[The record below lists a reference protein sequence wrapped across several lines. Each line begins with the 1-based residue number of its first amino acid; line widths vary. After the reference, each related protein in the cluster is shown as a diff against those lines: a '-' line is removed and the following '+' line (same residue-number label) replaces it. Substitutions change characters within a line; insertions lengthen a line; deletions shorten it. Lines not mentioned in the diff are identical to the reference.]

1 MPVTPNIL
9 LQAAAQAK
17 TQAVS
22 ANTPAV
28 VAEPGDKAS
37 SFAQVYANQAQ
48 SKPSAVNDGP
58 AKPTRDQAP
67 DSVGKKDLGSDKSAA
82 AEPAVADSGN
92 SLPADKPA
100 PSDEQATRD
109 GGPLATPEPPVT
121 DAAPVDPTLDPALI
135 QAMQASI
142 ATPVPTT
149 PPVVATVQ
157 PQVEAPATAAVAAAT
172 SPATAAVATP
182 AVATADTDFDPEA
195 DPLDALPAVR
205 MAMEQSGHVSA
216 SSQAQPKAA
225 PSSAQAQADGE
236 QTSAQNF
243 AAGMASMLD
252 VQADKDSTSQGG
264 EKAFSGLI
272 DDGLKDLK
280 SASSDT
286 RVDDFANRL
295 AALTQAA
302 TPKTANALPV
312 NQPIAMH
319 QSGWTEEVVNRV
331 MYLSSANLKAADIQ
345 LQPAELGRL
354 DIRVNMV
361 PDQQTQV
368 TFMSAHPSV
377 REALDGQM
385 HRLRDMFAQQGMG
398 QVDVNV
404 SDQSRGWQGQG
415 QDQAQQG
422 QGQGGRTS
430 ASGGRI
436 DSMDEEIAPAVAEV
450 AASATSVI
458 GSSAV
463 DYYA

>member
-1 MPVTPNIL
+1 MPVTPDIL
-9 LQAAAQAK
+9 LQAAAPSKAK
-17 TQAVS
+17 AAF
-22 ANTPAV
+22 ANPPAQ

-37 SFAQVYANQAQ
+37 VFAHVYANQARNT
-48 SKPSAVNDGP
+48 PSAVNERPVKPMRDNVAQGP
-58 AKPTRDQAP
+58 VKQDVSHDKAAAAKPP
-67 DSVGKKDLGSDKSAA
+67 
-82 AEPAVADSGN
+82 VADSGQ

-100 PSDEQATRD
+100 ADEKIASEGSGAADTS
-109 GGPLATPEPPVT
+109 VT
-121 DAAPVDPTLDPALI
+121 EAAVDPTADAAEPALVA
-135 QAMQASI
+135 Q
-142 ATPVPTT
+142 T
-149 PPVVATVQ
+149 PPAVDAVPPQGEQPIVVAM
-157 PQVEAPATAAVAAAT
+157 TAA
-172 SPATAAVATP
+172 AV
-182 AVATADTDFDPEA
+182 TADAEFDPQA
-195 DPLDALPAVR
+195 DPLDALPALR

-216 SSQAQPKAA
+216 SSQAQPPALPTSTSTK
-225 PSSAQAQADGE
+225 ADGDVE
-236 QTSAQNF
+236 PAAAQNLVVGK
-243 AAGMASMLD
+243 AGMLD
-252 VQADKDSTSQGG
+252 VQAEKDSAESGD
-264 EKAFSGLI
+264 KAFSGLL

-280 SASSDT
+280 AAGSDT
-286 RVDDFANRL
+286 RVDDFASRL

-319 QSGWTEEVVNRV
+319 QSGWSEEVVNRV

-368 TFMSAHPSV
+368 TFMSAHPGV

-385 HRLRDMFAQQGMG
+385 HRLREMFAQQGMG

-415 QDQAQQG
+415 QDQQA
-422 QGQGGRTS
+422 QGGRTTS
-430 ASGGRI
+430 SGRL
-436 DSMDEEIAPAVAEV
+436 DSMDDESTPAVAEI
-450 AASATSVI
+450 AASTTSVI

>member
-17 TQAVS
+17 TQAAS
-22 ANTPAV
+22 ANTSAVAAAPA
-28 VAEPGDKAS
+28 DKAP
-37 SFAQVYANQAQ
+37 SFAKVYANQAQ
-48 SKPSAVNDGP
+48 NKLPAVNNGP
-58 AKPTRDQAP
+58 VKPARDQAP
-67 DSVGKKDLGSDKSAA
+67 DSAGKKDVSNDKSAA
-82 AEPAVADSGN
+82 PEPAVADSGN

-100 PSDEQATRD
+100 PSDDQAANDDAPDKPDT
-109 GGPLATPEPPVT
+109 PVT
-121 DAAPVDPTLDPALI
+121 DAAPVDPALDPAL
-135 QAMQASI
+135 MQAI
-142 ATPVPTT
+142 QPVVAAPVPTT
-149 PPVVATVQ
+149 PPVATVTVQ
-157 PQVEAPATAAVAAAT
+157 PSVVAAETLTPASSTATAAT
-172 SPATAAVATP
+172 T
-182 AVATADTDFDPEA
+182 DTDFDPEA

-205 MAMEQSGHVSA
+205 MAMEQSGHISA
-216 SSQAQPKAA
+216 SSQTQPKAA
-225 PSSAQAQADGE
+225 PTSAQAQADGE

-243 AAGMASMLD
+243 AAGMANMLD

-264 EKAFSGLI
+264 DKAFSGLI
-272 DDGLKDLK
+272 EDGLKDLK

-286 RVDDFANRL
+286 RVDDFASRL

-354 DIRVNMV
+354 DIRVNMI

-430 ASGGRI
+430 ASGGRV
-436 DSMDEEIAPAVAEV
+436 DSMDDEVASNVAEV
-450 AASATSVI
+450 AATTTSVI

>member
-1 MPVTPNIL
+1 MPVTPHSL
-9 LQAAAQAK
+9 LQAAATAK
-17 TQAVS
+17 TQVAS
-22 ANTPAV
+22 ANTPALA
-28 VAEPGDKAS
+28 AEPGGKAS
-37 SFAQVYANQAQ
+37 SFADVYADQARN
-48 SKPSAVNDGP
+48 KPSVVADK
-58 AKPTRDQAP
+58 AA
-67 DSVGKKDLGSDKSAA
+67 KSATENASKTHGKPDVSTDKPA
-82 AEPAVADSGN
+82 APERAVADSGN

-100 PSDEQATRD
+100 PTDDTAASDNQPETAE
-109 GGPLATPEPPVT
+109 TPVADT
-121 DAAPVDPTLDPALI
+121 APVDPSLDPALDP
-135 QAMQASI
+135 ALMQAVQPSV
-142 ATPVPTT
+142 TVPAAQTAA
-149 PPVVATVQ
+149 PVVTTAQ
-157 PQVEAPATAAVAAAT
+157 PQAEAPVAASVPVETAT
-172 SPATAAVATP
+172 
-182 AVATADTDFDPEA
+182 DGDFDPEA

-216 SSQAQPKAA
+216 SSQAQSKATA
-225 PSSAQAQADGE
+225 AQTQADGE
-236 QTSAQNF
+236 LTAAQNF

-272 DDGLKDLK
+272 DSGLKDLT

-377 REALDGQM
+377 REALDSQM
-385 HRLRDMFAQQGMG
+385 QRLRDMFAQQGMG

-422 QGQGGRTS
+422 QGGRTS
-430 ASGGRI
+430 ANGGRL
-436 DSMDEEIAPAVAEV
+436 DSMDEEVATAVAEV
-450 AASATSVI
+450 AATATSVI

>member
-1 MPVTPNIL
+1 MPVTPNML

-17 TQAVS
+17 TQAAS
-22 ANTPAV
+22 ANTPALA
-28 VAEPGDKAS
+28 AEPGDKAS

-48 SKPSAVNDGP
+48 NKPSAVSDGS
-58 AKPTRDQAP
+58 AKPVRDKTP
-67 DSVGKKDLGSDKSAA
+67 DSLGKKDVDNDKSAA
-82 AEPAVADSGN
+82 PEPAVADSGK

-100 PSDEQATRD
+100 PADDKAASDQASDSAETSV
-109 GGPLATPEPPVT
+109 A
-121 DAAPVDPTLDPALI
+121 DAAPVDPTLDPAL
-135 QAMQASI
+135 MQA
-142 ATPVPTT
+142 AQPAAPAPTT
-149 PPVVATVQ
+149 APVVVAA
-157 PQVEAPATAAVAAAT
+157 QVEAPIVAAVTAAIFPAAT
-172 SPATAAVATP
+172 T
-182 AVATADTDFDPEA
+182 DTDFDPEA

-216 SSQAQPKAA
+216 SSQAQPKAT
-225 PSSAQAQADGE
+225 PTSTQAQADGE
-236 QTSAQNF
+236 STSAQNF

-252 VQADKDSTSQGG
+252 VQADKDSTGQGG
-264 EKAFSGLI
+264 DKAFSGLI

-280 SASSDT
+280 SATSDT

-368 TFMSAHPSV
+368 TFMSAHPGV

-422 QGQGGRTS
+422 QGQGGRTN
-430 ASGGRI
+430 ASGGRL
-436 DSMDEEIAPAVAEV
+436 DSMDDELAVSVAEV
-450 AASATSVI
+450 AASTTSVI

>member
-1 MPVTPNIL
+1 MPVTPNVL
-9 LQAAAQAK
+9 LQASRQAK
-17 TQAVS
+17 TQAAC
-22 ANTPAV
+22 ANPPALT
-28 VAEPGDKAS
+28 AEPGDKAA
-37 SFAQVYANQAQ
+37 SFAHVYANQAQ
-48 SKPSAVNDGP
+48 SKPNASADTLV
-58 AKPTRDQAP
+58 KPSREK
-67 DSVGKKDLGSDKSAA
+67 SSGVGGEKDAGDDKSAA
-82 AEPAVADSGN
+82 GEPMVADGGK
-92 SLPADKPA
+92 SLPADTPVQADGKTADDEASDADQALVVDTA
-100 PSDEQATRD
+100 P
-109 GGPLATPEPPVT
+109 
-121 DAAPVDPTLDPALI
+121 LDPALDPSLQ
-135 QAMQASI
+135 QAVQ
-142 ATPVPTT
+142 
-149 PPVVATVQ
+149 PVVT
-157 PQVEAPATAAVAAAT
+157 APA
-172 SPATAAVATP
+172 PATP
-182 AVATADTDFDPEA
+182 AVANIVPPTVDAAITVTTAPTQTAVDGDFDPQA

-205 MAMEQSGHVSA
+205 LAMEQSGHVSA

-225 PSSAQAQADGE
+225 PTQAQAQADGE
-236 QTSAQNF
+236 LTPAQNF
-243 AAGMASMLD
+243 AAGMATLLD
-252 VQADKDSTSQGG
+252 VQADKNSTRQGDD
-264 EKAFSGLI
+264 KAFSGLL
-272 DDGLKDLK
+272 DEGLKDLE

-368 TFMSAHPSV
+368 TFMSAHPGV
-377 REALDGQM
+377 REALDGQV

-404 SDQSRGWQGQG
+404 SDQSRGSQNQGQN
-415 QDQAQQG
+415 QQAQSG
-422 QGQGGRTS
+422 RSHAGGGRL
-430 ASGGRI
+430 
-436 DSMDEEIAPAVAEV
+436 DSMDDDIAPSVAEV

>member
-1 MPVTPNIL
+1 MPATPNIL
-9 LQAAAQAK
+9 LQSAAQAK
-17 TQAVS
+17 AQAAS
-22 ANTPAV
+22 AKASTAP
-28 VAEPGDKAS
+28 AEPMDKAS
-37 SFAQVYANQAQ
+37 SFAQVFADQGQKKTSPVADSLVKPLRDKGPDSSAKKEVGKDQ
-48 SKPSAVNDGP
+48 SA
-58 AKPTRDQAP
+58 AP
-67 DSVGKKDLGSDKSAA
+67 DKT
-82 AEPAVADSGN
+82 VADSGN
-92 SLPADKPA
+92 ALPDDNTVASARNTDSAADNDSADPA
-100 PSDEQATRD
+100 QQA
-109 GGPLATPEPPVT
+109 PVA
-121 DAAPVDPTLDPALI
+121 DAAPVDPALDPAML
-135 QAMQASI
+135 QAAQ
-142 ATPVPTT
+142 
-149 PPVVATVQ
+149 PVVAPVVQ
-157 PQVEAPATAAVAAAT
+157 
-172 SPATAAVATP
+172 TP
-182 AVATADTDFDPEA
+182 AVDPAAQAKTDAPVLAVLPGAVKDPAASTDSDFDPEA

-205 MAMEQSGHVSA
+205 MAMEQSGHISA
-216 SSQAQPKAA
+216 SSQSPAKAT
-225 PSSAQAQADGE
+225 PAQAQADGE
-236 QTSAQNF
+236 LTSAQNF

-252 VQADKDSTSQGG
+252 VQADKDSTRQDG

-280 SASSDT
+280 SATSDT

-331 MYLSSANLKAADIQ
+331 MYLSSTNLKAADIQ

-377 REALDGQM
+377 REALDSQM
-385 HRLRDMFAQQGMG
+385 HRLREMFTQQGMG

-404 SDQSRGWQGQG
+404 SDQNRGWQGQG
-415 QDQAQQG
+415 QEQAQ

-430 ASGGRI
+430 AAGGRL
-436 DSMDEEIAPAVAEV
+436 DSAEEELTPAAVAE
-450 AASATSVI
+450 AAAQTTSVI

>member
-1 MPVTPNIL
+1 MPVTPNSL

-17 TQAVS
+17 TQAA
-22 ANTPAV
+22 ANSTAPT
-28 VAEPGDKAS
+28 AEPGDKAS
-37 SFAQVYANQAQ
+37 SFAQVYARQAEN
-48 SKPSAVNDGP
+48 KPVAAADGP
-58 AKPTRDQAP
+58 AKPARETTP
-67 DSVGKKDLGSDKSAA
+67 DKAGKKDIAGDKSAA
-82 AEPAVADSGN
+82 PEPTVADSGKT
-92 SLPADKPA
+92 LPADKPA
-100 PSDEQATRD
+100 QDDDKVASDNASDAAQT
-109 GGPLATPEPPVT
+109 LAADT
-121 DAAPVDPTLDPALI
+121 APVDPALDPAM
-135 QAMQASI
+135 MQAVQPVVT
-142 ATPVPTT
+142 APVPTT
-149 PPVVATVQ
+149 PPVAETVQ
-157 PQVEAPATAAVAAAT
+157 PSVEAPVAAAVAA
-172 SPATAAVATP
+172 PATTTTAAAATTP
-182 AVATADTDFDPEA
+182 PDFDPQA

-225 PSSAQAQADGE
+225 PTSAQAQADGE
-236 QTSAQNF
+236 PTSAQSF
-243 AAGMASMLD
+243 AAGMASMLE

-264 EKAFSGLI
+264 DKAFSGLI

-319 QSGWTEEVVNRV
+319 QSGWTDEVVNRV

-368 TFMSAHPSV
+368 TFMSAHPAV

-404 SDQSRGWQGQG
+404 SDQSRGSQQG
-415 QDQAQQG
+415 QDQAHQG
-422 QGQGGRTS
+422 QSGRTS
-430 ASGGRI
+430 ASGGRL
-436 DSMDEEIAPAVAEV
+436 DSVDDDIASSVAEV
-450 AASATSVI
+450 AATTTSVI

>member
-1 MPVTPNIL
+1 MPVTPDIL
-9 LQAAAQAK
+9 LQASRQAK
-17 TQAVS
+17 TQAA
-22 ANTPAV
+22 ANSTAPT
-28 VAEPGDKAS
+28 AEPGDKAS
-37 SFAQVYANQAQ
+37 SFAQVYAKQAEN
-48 SKPSAVNDGP
+48 KPVATADGP
-58 AKPTRDQAP
+58 AKPARETAP
-67 DSVGKKDLGSDKSAA
+67 DNAGKKDITGDKSAA
-82 AEPAVADSGN
+82 PEPTVADSGKT
-92 SLPADKPA
+92 LPADKPA
-100 PSDEQATRD
+100 QGGDKVASDNASDAAQT
-109 GGPLATPEPPVT
+109 LAADT
-121 DAAPVDPTLDPALI
+121 APVDPALDPAM
-135 QAMQASI
+135 MQAVQPVVT
-142 ATPVPTT
+142 APVPTT
-149 PPVVATVQ
+149 PPVAETVQ
-157 PQVEAPATAAVAAAT
+157 PSVEAPVAAAVT
-172 SPATAAVATP
+172 APATTTTAAAATTP
-182 AVATADTDFDPEA
+182 PDFDPQA

-225 PSSAQAQADGE
+225 PTSAQAQADGE
-236 QTSAQNF
+236 PTSAQSF
-243 AAGMASMLD
+243 AAGMASMLE

-264 EKAFSGLI
+264 DKAFSGLI

-319 QSGWTEEVVNRV
+319 QSGWTDEVVNRV

-368 TFMSAHPSV
+368 TFMSAHPAV

-398 QVDVNV
+398 QVDVTV
-404 SDQSRGWQGQG
+404 SDQSRGSQQG
-415 QDQAQQG
+415 QDQAHQG
-422 QGQGGRTS
+422 QSGRTS
-430 ASGGRI
+430 ASGGRL
-436 DSMDEEIAPAVAEV
+436 DSVDDDIASSVAEV
-450 AASATSVI
+450 AATTTSVI

>member
-9 LQAAAQAK
+9 LQASRQAK
-17 TQAVS
+17 IQAAC
-22 ANTPAV
+22 ANPPALT
-28 VAEPGDKAS
+28 AEPGDKAA
-37 SFAQVYANQAQ
+37 SFAHVYANQAQ
-48 SKPSAVNDGP
+48 SKPDALADASVKPGREKSSDVAGKEDTGDDKPAAGEPVVADGGKSLP
-58 AKPTRDQAP
+58 ADTSMQA
-67 DSVGKKDLGSDKSAA
+67 DDKTVGDEASVADPAPVVDVAPLDPALDPSLQPVLQPVVPAPVA
-82 AEPAVADSGN
+82 PAVAD
-92 SLPADKPA
+92 
-100 PSDEQATRD
+100 
-109 GGPLATPEPPVT
+109 
-121 DAAPVDPTLDPALI
+121 
-135 QAMQASI
+135 
-142 ATPVPTT
+142 
-149 PPVVATVQ
+149 TVQ
-157 PQVEAPATAAVAAAT
+157 PAVEAPVAAAAT
-172 SPATAAVATP
+172 VTAAIAPALAT
-182 AVATADTDFDPEA
+182 TDGDFDPST

-205 MAMEQSGHVSA
+205 LAMEQSGHVSA

-225 PSSAQAQADGE
+225 PTQVQAQADGE
-236 QTSAQNF
+236 LTPAQNF
-243 AAGMASMLD
+243 AAGMATLLD
-252 VQADKDSTSQGG
+252 VQGDKSSTGQGDD
-264 EKAFSGLI
+264 KAFSGLI

-354 DIRVNMV
+354 DIRVSMV

-368 TFMSAHPSV
+368 TFMSAHPGV
-377 REALDGQM
+377 REALDGQV

-404 SDQSRGWQGQG
+404 SDQSRGS
-415 QDQAQQG
+415 QQG
-422 QGQGGRTS
+422 QEQARQNQSGRTS
-430 ASGGRI
+430 ASGGRL
-436 DSMDEEIAPAVAEV
+436 DSMDDDVAPGVAEV
-450 AASATSVI
+450 AANTTRVI

>member
-1 MPVTPNIL
+1 ML

-17 TQAVS
+17 TQAAS
-22 ANTPAV
+22 ANTPALA
-28 VAEPGDKAS
+28 AEPGDKAS
-37 SFAQVYANQAQ
+37 SFAQVYANQARN
-48 SKPSAVNDGP
+48 KPSAVGDGSASP
-58 AKPTRDQAP
+58 VRDKAP
-67 DSVGKKDLGSDKSAA
+67 DSSDKKDVSNDESAA
-82 AEPAVADSGN
+82 PEPAVADSGK

-100 PSDEQATRD
+100 QADDEAASDD
-109 GGPLATPEPPVT
+109 GSDIVQTPVA
-121 DAAPVDPTLDPALI
+121 DAAPVDPTLDPAL
-135 QAMQASI
+135 MQAVQP
-142 ATPVPTT
+142 AVPAPVPAAPLVVVT
-149 PPVVATVQ
+149 PQ
-157 PQVEAPATAAVAAAT
+157 PQVEAAVTAATTPVVAST
-172 SPATAAVATP
+172 
-182 AVATADTDFDPEA
+182 DTDFDPEA

-205 MAMEQSGHVSA
+205 MAMEQGGHISA
-216 SSQAQPKAA
+216 ASQAQPKAA
-225 PSSAQAQADGE
+225 PTSAQAQADGE
-236 QTSAQNF
+236 STSAQNF

-252 VQADKDSTSQGG
+252 VQADKDSTGQGG
-264 EKAFSGLI
+264 DKAFSGLI

-415 QDQAQQG
+415 QEQAQQG
-422 QGQGGRTS
+422 QSQGGRTN
-430 ASGGRI
+430 ASGGRL
-436 DSMDEEIAPAVAEV
+436 DSMDEELAPTAAEV
-450 AASATSVI
+450 AASTSVI

>member
-1 MPVTPNIL
+1 MPVTPNTL

-17 TQAVS
+17 TQTVS
-22 ANTPAV
+22 ANPTASV
-28 VAEPGDKAS
+28 TEPGDKAA
-37 SFAQVYANQAQ
+37 SFAQVYARQAQ
-48 SKPSAVNDGP
+48 STPAPTAGASVKPV
-58 AKPTRDQAP
+58 RDKTP
-67 DSVGKKDLGSDKSAA
+67 DSVGKKDVADDNSAA
-82 AEPAVADSGN
+82 PQPTVADSGKT
-92 SLPADKPA
+92 LPDEKTAQTDDQSS
-100 PSDEQATRD
+100 SDEATD
-109 GGPLATPEPPVT
+109 SAPTTVVDAVT
-121 DAAPVDPTLDPALI
+121 VDPALDPALL
-135 QAMQASI
+135 QVVQ
-142 ATPVPTT
+142 PVETAPLPTT
-149 PPVVATVQ
+149 PQVEVAQPAAQPISPASMAATSAATV
-157 PQVEAPATAAVAAAT
+157 AVAAT
-172 SPATAAVATP
+172 
-182 AVATADTDFDPEA
+182 DTNTDPDFDPEA

-216 SSQAQPKAA
+216 SSQSQPKVAA
-225 PSSAQAQADGE
+225 TPAQAQAEGE

-243 AAGMASMLD
+243 AAGMASMLE
-252 VQADKDSTSQGG
+252 VQTSKDSTEQGG
-264 EKAFSGLI
+264 DKAFSGLI

-280 SASSDT
+280 AASSDT

-302 TPKTANALPV
+302 TPKTANAVPV

-354 DIRVNMV
+354 DIRVNMI

-368 TFMSAHPSV
+368 TFMSAHAGV
-377 REALDGQM
+377 REALDGQV

-404 SDQSRGWQGQG
+404 SDQSRGSQQGQ
-415 QDQAQQG
+415 QQAQQSQSG
-422 QGQGGRTS
+422 RSSANGGRLD
-430 ASGGRI
+430 G
-436 DSMDEEIAPAVAEV
+436 MDEELAPSVAEV
-450 AASATSVI
+450 AAPVTSVI

>member
-1 MPVTPNIL
+1 ML

-17 TQAVS
+17 TQVAS
-22 ANTPAV
+22 ANTPAL
-28 VAEPGDKAS
+28 APEPGDKAS
-37 SFAQVYANQAQ
+37 SFAQVYANQAHN
-48 SKPSAVNDGP
+48 KPSAVTDGAAKPMRDKSPDGP
-58 AKPTRDQAP
+58 
-67 DSVGKKDLGSDKSAA
+67 GKKDVSNDKSAA
-82 AEPAVADSGN
+82 PEPAVADSGK

-100 PSDEQATRD
+100 QADDTTASDDAPDTAQ
-109 GGPLATPEPPVT
+109 TPVADT
-121 DAAPVDPTLDPALI
+121 APVDPALDPAL
-135 QAMQASI
+135 MQ
-142 ATPVPTT
+142 TVQPVAPAPVAET
-149 PPVVATVQ
+149 PPVPATVQ
-157 PQVEAPATAAVAAAT
+157 PPVEVPLTAAITAAT
-172 SPATAAVATP
+172 TTTAADP
-182 AVATADTDFDPEA
+182 DFDPEA

-205 MAMEQSGHVSA
+205 MALEASGHVSA

-225 PSSAQAQADGE
+225 PTSAQAQADGE

-252 VQADKDSTSQGG
+252 VQADKDSTGQGD
-264 EKAFSGLI
+264 KAFSGLI

-404 SDQSRGWQGQG
+404 SDQSRGSQQGQE
-415 QDQAQQG
+415 QAQQS
-422 QGQGGRTS
+422 QSGRTS
-430 ASGGRI
+430 ASGGRV
-436 DSMDEEIAPAVAEV
+436 DSMDDELAPSVAEV
-450 AASATSVI
+450 APSTTSII

>member
-1 MPVTPNIL
+1 MPVTPNSL

-17 TQAVS
+17 TQAA
-22 ANTPAV
+22 ANSTAPT
-28 VAEPGDKAS
+28 AEPGDKAS
-37 SFAQVYANQAQ
+37 SFAQLYARQAEN
-48 SKPSAVNDGP
+48 KPVAAADGP
-58 AKPTRDQAP
+58 AKPARETTP
-67 DSVGKKDLGSDKSAA
+67 DKAGKKDIAGDKSAA
-82 AEPAVADSGN
+82 PEPTVADSGKT
-92 SLPADKPA
+92 LPADKPA
-100 PSDEQATRD
+100 QGGDKAASDNASDAAQT
-109 GGPLATPEPPVT
+109 LAADT
-121 DAAPVDPTLDPALI
+121 APVDPALDPAM
-135 QAMQASI
+135 MQAVQPVVT
-142 ATPVPTT
+142 APVPTT
-149 PPVVATVQ
+149 PPVAETVQ
-157 PQVEAPATAAVAAAT
+157 PSVEAPVAAAVAA
-172 SPATAAVATP
+172 PATTTTAAAATTP
-182 AVATADTDFDPEA
+182 PDFDPQA

-225 PSSAQAQADGE
+225 STSAQAQADGE
-236 QTSAQNF
+236 PTSAQSF
-243 AAGMASMLD
+243 AAGMASMLE

-264 EKAFSGLI
+264 DKAFSGLI

-319 QSGWTEEVVNRV
+319 QSGWTDEVVNRV

-368 TFMSAHPSV
+368 TFMSAHPAV

-404 SDQSRGWQGQG
+404 SDQSRGSQQG
-415 QDQAQQG
+415 QDQAHQG
-422 QGQGGRTS
+422 QSGRTS
-430 ASGGRI
+430 ASGGRL
-436 DSMDEEIAPAVAEV
+436 DSVDDDIASSVAEV
-450 AASATSVI
+450 AATTTSVI

>member
-1 MPVTPNIL
+1 ML

-17 TQAVS
+17 TQAAS
-22 ANTPAV
+22 ANTPAL
-28 VAEPGDKAS
+28 APEAGDKAS
-37 SFAQVYANQAQ
+37 SFARVYANQAQ
-48 SKPSAVNDGP
+48 NKPSAVTDGAATPMRDKSPDGP
-58 AKPTRDQAP
+58 
-67 DSVGKKDLGSDKSAA
+67 GKKDVNNDKSAA
-82 AEPAVADSGN
+82 TQPAVADSGK
-92 SLPADKPA
+92 SLPVDKSAPADDTIASDDA
-100 PSDEQATRD
+100 PDTTQ
-109 GGPLATPEPPVT
+109 TPMADT
-121 DAAPVDPTLDPALI
+121 APVDPTLDPAL
-135 QAMQASI
+135 MQAI
-142 ATPVPTT
+142 QPVVPAPVPEM
-149 PPVVATVQ
+149 PPVAGTAQ
-157 PQVEAPATAAVAAAT
+157 PQVEVPLAAAITAATTTAAAA
-172 SPATAAVATP
+172 P
-182 AVATADTDFDPEA
+182 DFDPEA

-205 MAMEQSGHVSA
+205 MALEASGHVSA

-236 QTSAQNF
+236 LTSAQNF

-252 VQADKDSTSQGG
+252 VQTDKDSTGQGD
-264 EKAFSGLI
+264 KAFSGLI

-404 SDQSRGWQGQG
+404 SDQSRGSQQG
-415 QDQAQQG
+415 QDQAHQS
-422 QGQGGRTS
+422 QGGRSS
-430 ASGGRI
+430 ASGGRL
-436 DSMDEEIAPAVAEV
+436 DSMDDELAPSVAEV
-450 AASATSVI
+450 APAAISVI

>member
-9 LQAAAQAK
+9 LQATTQAK
-17 TQAVS
+17 TQAAS
-22 ANTPAV
+22 ANSSALT
-28 VAEPGDKAS
+28 AEPGDKAS
-37 SFAQVYANQAQ
+37 SFAQVYANQSQ
-48 SKPSAVNDGP
+48 TKPFAMADAP
-58 AKPTRDQAP
+58 ARPARDKAP
-67 DSVGKKDLGSDKSAA
+67 EKTPDNAGKKDLSDNKSAA
-82 AEPAVADSGN
+82 SEPTVADSGK
-92 SLPADKPA
+92 SLPAEKPA
-100 PSDEQATRD
+100 PADDKTASDDTAD
-109 GGPLATPEPPVT
+109 GDANAAPVADT
-121 DAAPVDPTLDPALI
+121 APVDPALDPALLPVI
-135 QAMQASI
+135 QPVVTEPAPQA
-142 ATPVPTT
+142 A
-149 PPVVATVQ
+149 PVVATVQ
-157 PQVEAPATAAVAAAT
+157 PQVEAPVAAAVVTTQPAVAAD
-172 SPATAAVATP
+172 S
-182 AVATADTDFDPEA
+182 DFDPEA

-205 MAMEQSGHVSA
+205 MAMEQGGHISA
-216 SSQAQPKAA
+216 ASQAQPKAA
-225 PSSAQAQADGE
+225 PTSAQAQADGE
-236 QTSAQNF
+236 PTSAQNF

-272 DDGLKDLK
+272 SDGLKDLK

-319 QSGWTEEVVNRV
+319 QNGWTEEVVNRV

-377 REALDGQM
+377 REALDGQI

-404 SDQSRGWQGQG
+404 SDQSRGSQQGQE
-415 QDQAQQG
+415 QAQQS
-422 QGQGGRTS
+422 QGGRTN
-430 ASGGRI
+430 ASGGRL
-436 DSMDEEIAPAVAEV
+436 DASDDELASGIAE
-450 AASATSVI
+450 AAATATSVI
-458 GSSAV
+458 GTSAV

>member
-9 LQAAAQAK
+9 LQAAAQTK
-17 TQAVS
+17 TQAGNANSS
-22 ANTPAV
+22 ANSTAQA
-28 VAEPGDKAS
+28 AEPGDKAA
-37 SFAQVYANQAQ
+37 SFAQVYAKQAQ
-48 SKPSAVNDGP
+48 NKPASAADGS
-58 AKPTRDQAP
+58 AKPVRDKVA
-67 DSVGKKDLGSDKSAA
+67 DNAGKKDVVDDKPAA
-82 AEPAVADSGN
+82 EEPAVADSGK

-100 PSDEQATRD
+100 QTDEQAANEE
-109 GGPLATPEPPVT
+109 ATDTAQPPVADT
-121 DAAPVDPTLDPALI
+121 TPIDPTLDPALL
-135 QAMQASI
+135 QAVQPTVTVPA
-142 ATPVPTT
+142 PVA
-149 PPVVATVQ
+149 PPVVEPQ
-157 PQVEAPATAAVAAAT
+157 PAPIQAAAVTAVPVQTVTAT
-172 SPATAAVATP
+172 DP
-182 AVATADTDFDPEA
+182 DFDPEA

-225 PSSAQAQADGE
+225 PTPAQAQADGE

-243 AAGMASMLD
+243 AAGMATMLD
-252 VQADKDSTSQGG
+252 VQTSKDSTSQGG
-264 EKAFSGLI
+264 DKAFSGLI

-295 AALTQAA
+295 SALTQAA

-368 TFMSAHPSV
+368 TFMSAHPGV

-404 SDQSRGWQGQG
+404 SDQSRGSQQGQE
-415 QDQAQQG
+415 QAQQS
-422 QGQGGRTS
+422 QNGRTN
-430 ASGGRI
+430 ASGGRL
-436 DSMDEEIAPAVAEV
+436 DSMDNELSPAIAEV
-450 AASATSVI
+450 AAPVTSVI